1 MPDVATAT
9 ARRRLKI
16 ALTYALM
23 PMVIVAITV
32 ASILPDGLW
41 QELWLGLTTAILV
54 LLVSTVA
61 LPPDADDDYAALRGW
76 LSAHRTVA
84 VTVAALATIAAL
96 FVFERVRRFVPGE
109 SWAGTAVQLSLAL
122 WPFSLLLY
130 RARRFV
136 SRAWRGISW
145 LLAIL
150 NALAVFVMPF
160 LVFQL
165 IDGTVS
171 LWVALLLLV
180 LAPVVLFVALGV
192 VKAHDIERVVA
203 VLSPRAGATRSAH
216 EDEQARERPRGGLA
230 VASSFCAI
238 ASAFLLLGSAIRV
251 PIERHL
257 LEASQVAE
265 RGARLPP
272 LELDNASAPTTA
284 DRLKLIE
291 RYSPVL
297 RLHESES
304 WSASSAAIALAA
316 LPQAPAEDCAER
328 ARRPCA
334 EAPIED
340 VLERLRPDAEPPR
353 GTRVFVGGVVYPRL
367 LSVSAELRGVEAD
380 DLPPVARSAK
390 WLAQYWLFYPYNN
403 WKADSAIG
411 TLAQTHGGDWEWVAV
426 GLDQAGAPLFVAY
439 SAHCGGSW
447 RPWTDAASVAV
458 TAAGR
463 VLVGGTPE
471 VPASHPLVIVAKGS
485 HANYATPG
493 AREPDWGSC
502 QLQSRVAKAVRWL
515 TFAAAAREE
524 TPDLGTFQVPKALGE
539 ADTDVD
545 AARPL
550 WWGAGGETVVG
561 RVRLGSDEHGPD
573 SPLYH
578 GAWKRPIHEI
588 FAGDWECDAG
598 AACNAGRG

>member
-1 MPDVATAT
+1 MPDVATVS

-23 PMVIVAITV
+23 PMVVLAITL
-32 ASILPDGLW
+32 ASILPDGFW

-61 LPPDADDDYAALRGW
+61 LPPDADDDYAALKGW
-76 LSAHRTVA
+76 LSRHHTVA
-84 VTVAALATIAAL
+84 ATVAALAIVTAL
-96 FVFERVRRFVPGE
+96 FVFERVRRFVPGQ
-109 SWAGTAVQLSLAL
+109 SWAGSAVQLSLAL

-145 LLAIL
+145 ILAIV
-150 NALAVFVMPF
+150 NALAVFVVPF
-160 LVFQL
+160 LIFQL

-171 LWVALLLLV
+171 LTLAVLLLV
-180 LAPVVLFVALGV
+180 IAPVVLFIALGV
-192 VKAHDIERVVA
+192 VKAHHVEA
-203 VLSPRAGATRSAH
+203 VGVRLSRRAGTMRSAR
-216 EDEQARERPRGGLA
+216 EDERAQERPRGGLA
-230 VASSFCAI
+230 IASSFCAI

-257 LEASQVAE
+257 LETSQVAE
-265 RGARLPP
+265 RGARLPA
-272 LELDNASAPTTA
+272 LELENPSKLTPA
-284 DRLKLIE
+284 DRLTLIE

-297 RLHESES
+297 RLHETES
-304 WSASSAAIALAA
+304 WSASSAATALAA
-316 LPQAPAEDCAER
+316 LPQAPAEDCADR
-328 ARRPCA
+328 AKHPCS
-334 EAPIED
+334 EAPIEN
-340 VLERLRPDAEPPR
+340 VLERLRADAEPPR
-353 GTRVFVGGVVYPRL
+353 GTRVFVGGAVYPRL
-367 LSVSAELRGVEAD
+367 LSVSAELLETEA

-403 WKADSAIG
+403 WRADSAIG

-426 GLDQAGAPLFVAY
+426 GLDDAGAPLFVAY
-439 SAHCGGSW
+439 SAHCAGSW

-463 VLVGGTPE
+463 VLVGGTPD

-493 AREPDWGSC
+493 TREPNWGSC
-502 QLQSRVAKAVRWL
+502 ELQSRVAKAVRWL

-539 ADTDVD
+539 ADTEVD
-545 AARPL
+545 PERPL
-550 WWGAGGETVVG
+550 WWGAGGETVLG

-573 SPLYH
+573 SPVYH
-578 GAWKRPIHEI
+578 DAWKQPIHEI

-598 AACNAGRG
+598 AACNAERG